1 MLLNWLDAHISIE
14 SLSWLFL
21 AVFMIH
27 DLEEIIWI
35 EPWFKKNYTKVS
47 HTIPR
52 TFQSMLHSMGSITS
66 SQFAVAVGIEFVLF
80 IPITF
85 LAVEYH
91 QFLIFIGVNSIFFL
105 HVFTHVGQSLYIKKV
120 TPGVITAIF
129 IVLPYTIYLFYRLLN
144 EGLIDWN
151 LILLSIPIGLMIIP
165 IVLFGLFVGRRI
177 V

>member
-1 MLLNWLDAHISIE
+1 MFLSWLDAYISIE

-47 HTIPR
+47 HTIPG
-52 TFQSMLHSMGSITS
+52 TFQSLLKSMASITS
-66 SQFAVAVGIEFVLF
+66 SQFAVAVGIEFILF

-85 LAVEYH
+85 FAAEYH
-91 QFLIFIGVNSIFFL
+91 QFLIFIGVNSILFL
-105 HVFTHVGQSLYIKKV
+105 HVFTHVGQSLYIKMV
-120 TPGVITAIF
+120 TPGVITSIF
-129 IVLPYTIYLFYRLLN
+129 IVLPYSAYLFYRLLN

-151 LILLSIPIGLMIIP
+151 LILLSIPIGLLIIP
-165 IVLFGLFVGRRI
+165 VVLVGHFIGKRI